1 MKNRKQS
8 KLIIAAAVIFLA
20 ATGSAI
26 AQNIVKNG
34 GFETPTVATPNGDP
48 YFSSGAKWNSFPNTP
63 AFNNDLGW
71 TVEWRTDVQA
81 WLVDF
86 FINTHGLPVPPP
98 QLEVQENGVYG
109 ANSIADSGMQW
120 AELDSD
126 WSGPFSSSAAP
137 DPPHRNGVPGTET
150 ELCSISIYQPLNT
163 QPGTYVLSFV
173 LGGRPG
179 AGTMHLGQMQN
190 RVKVHWGGQEVLFG
204 GLPYV
209 TATDPGVGNAILWT
223 KYTAVLQATGPD
235 TELRFT
241 DLGYADSFGTFI
253 DSVSVVRIED
263 GCTKTQG
270 YWKTHS
276 IYGPAS
282 RVDPTWA
289 LVGPLG
295 ADEPFMSSGLTWYEV
310 LTTEPRGNA
319 YFILAHQYIAAYL
332 NVLAG
337 ASTYANISHAD
348 FVNAMAEAQTLLSVS
363 PSSVRKQDRRPYVDI
378 AFFLTKYNEGIIGP
392 GHCFDDATES
402 ASFPWIE
409 KDLDTGGR
417 GIR

>member
-1 MKNRKQS
+1 MKGQKQS
-8 KLIIAAAVIFLA
+8 KLIVAAIIIFLA
-20 ATGSAI
+20 AIGSAI

-34 GFETPTVATPNGDP
+34 GFENPPVATPNGAP
-48 YFSSGAKWNSFPNTP
+48 YFSPGSRWNSFPNSA

-71 TVEWRTDVQA
+71 TVEWRSDLRD
-81 WLVDF
+81 WLIDF
-86 FINTHGLPVPPP
+86 FNVTHGLPVPPP
-98 QLEVQENGVYG
+98 QLELQENGVYS
-109 ANSIADSGMQW
+109 ANSIADSGTQW

-126 WSGPFSSSAAP
+126 WSGPFAP
-137 DPPHRNGVPGTET
+137 ETAPNPPHRNGVPGTET
-150 ELCSISIYQPLNT
+150 EVTSISIYQLLNT

-179 AGTMHLGQMQN
+179 AGNMHLGQMQN
-190 RVKVHWGGQEVLFG
+190 RVKVHWGGQEVLFW
-204 GLPYV
+204 GLPYA
-209 TATDPGVGNAILWT
+209 TASDPGVGNAILWT
-223 KYTAVLQATGPD
+223 KYTSVLQATGPD

-241 DLGYADSFGTFI
+241 DYGYADSFGTFI

-295 ADEPFMSSGLTWYEV
+295 ADEPFLGSGLTWYQV
-310 LTTEPRGNA
+310 LTTEPKGNA
-319 YFILAHQYIAAYL
+319 YFILAHQYIAANL
-332 NVLAG
+332 NLLAG
-337 ASTYANISHAD
+337 ASTYKNISHAD

-363 PSSVRKQDRRPYVDI
+363 PSSVRKQDRQPYVDI

-392 GHCFDDATES
+392 GHCFDEGAES
-402 ASFPWIE
+402 TAIPWIDE
-409 KDLDTGGR
+409 SPETGGR
-417 GIR
+417 DIR